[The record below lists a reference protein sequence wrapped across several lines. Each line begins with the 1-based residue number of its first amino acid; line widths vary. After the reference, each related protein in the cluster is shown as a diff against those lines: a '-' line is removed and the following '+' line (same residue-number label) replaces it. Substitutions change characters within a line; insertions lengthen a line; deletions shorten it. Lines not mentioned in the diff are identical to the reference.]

1 MFILLALSLGSACSE
16 STTRRSDSGPEDAAG
31 DAQPDDAS
39 DASVSLTDAETSESD
54 SGVSVGD
61 AAADADVEDA
71 QADASPVEAGVD
83 SSVVVD
89 AGGDDMLD
97 AGMDAATQ
105 PTDASVHDASV
116 EPDGAVDTCGN
127 GFFEEFERCDPAA
140 LNVLP
145 ELRCDC
151 EDNDPCTVDRCR
163 AGTSA
168 AACDC
173 ECEHVSRH
181 YVFGVGTCNDGNP
194 CTDDV
199 VHCASSGDT
208 HCAQVCNIASC
219 SNTPLASCEP

>member
-89 AGGDDMLD
+89 AGGDDMLEGLGRRTD
-97 AGMDAATQ
+97 VAGAVIDDGDGHALPPATGKRPTTWPASTEGVLGGLAGAGGSGMRPPAATQ
-105 PTDASVHDASV
+105 VA
-116 EPDGAVDTCGN
+116 
-127 GFFEEFERCDPAA
+127 
-140 LNVLP
+140 
-145 ELRCDC
+145 
-151 EDNDPCTVDRCR
+151 
-163 AGTSA
+163 
-168 AACDC
+168 
-173 ECEHVSRH
+173 
-181 YVFGVGTCNDGNP
+181 
-194 CTDDV
+194 
-199 VHCASSGDT
+199 
-208 HCAQVCNIASC
+208 
-219 SNTPLASCEP
+219 